1 MFKKLFFFCLFT
13 LFLSASSLFQPD
25 QNSQIGEISAD
36 ELKSEGNEIVAK
48 GNVVLVSGE
57 YYIYAQNL
65 RYDKQTKIAQADGE
79 VRIYY
84 GKDLMLN
91 AKKVRLD
98 FTQDSFSLSSVFFQS
113 VTTGLWIAASEAYSE
128 NKTYYFK
135 KSVVS
140 GCDIQSPIWHLD
152 SSSGSL
158 DEENDF
164 LTLWN
169 TRVYLG
175 KMPIL
180 YIPYFSV
187 STNNK
192 RKSGLLY
199 PRLAYLSQDGFY
211 YQQPIYVAPYES
223 WDMTF
228 SPQIRTSRGIGISG
242 EFRLATPAD
251 NLFAFQTKY
260 FYNTKKYM
268 QTYSVLNQH
277 IYGFD
282 LNFATQDGTG
292 IFAKLEN
299 VDDGFY
305 ADLEYMNDLEYLKL
319 DSADAKVTD
328 RLSVSKLS
336 YFLHSQDHY
345 FGIYNKLFLDVT
357 KTNNSNT
364 FQLLPGVQ
372 YHKFFDS
379 LFWKELMYSID
390 VQTNNV
396 MRERGYGYVENTIG
410 LPIGVEFALFNNY
423 LSLGVATDLKFSN
436 INLYHTQEMIIPG
449 SNSHTTTGNFF
460 TAGYSASLST
470 DLARDYG
477 SFMHSIQLM
486 AKASGPYYRY
496 NDSLFD
502 DVVYKEYANL
512 YASINTTTS
521 SGKNQVYNL
530 WNPSSIVDFDANKHR
545 LELQFSQYFYSPEG
559 RTLFYYNASQK
570 FNLQSKEYL
579 FSDSMVNEI
588 GSSPIEGL
596 DMKASLYYSF
606 LYNDIE
612 EISATIDLKKWHL
625 DTSIG
630 YYYKQLFASNNT
642 SIDAN
647 FLNFSLSNDFG
658 YFALGGDVNFDFLA
672 MQVKDWSVSIS
683 TDVQCFGITLKFAQE
698 FSSVLTDRPDRPIE
712 TYTNNYIKL
721 EFRLAPLGES
731 GVSYRFKK

>member
-1 MFKKLFFFCLFT
+1 MPKKFFFLCFFSISLY
-13 LFLSASSLFQPD
+13 ASSLFHPD
-25 QNSQIGEISAD
+25 QNAQIGEISAD
-36 ELKSEGNEIVAK
+36 ELKSEGDKVFAK
-48 GNVVLVSGE
+48 GSVVLVSGE
-57 YYIYAQNL
+57 YYIFAQDL
-65 RYDKQTKIAQADGE
+65 SYDKRTKIAEVNGD

-91 AKKVRLD
+91 AKSVKLD
-98 FTQDSFSLSSVFFQS
+98 FSKDTFSLSSVFFQS
-113 VTTGLWIAASEAYSE
+113 IKTGLWVAASEANSE

-135 KSVVS
+135 ESVVS
-140 GCDIQSPIWHLD
+140 GCDIQSPIWHMD

-158 DEENDF
+158 DEESNI

-169 TRVYLG
+169 TRLYLG
-175 KMPIL
+175 KMPFL

-187 STNNK
+187 STYNQ

-199 PRLAYLSQDGFY
+199 PNLAYLNQDGFY
-211 YQQPIYVAPYES
+211 YQQPIYIAPYES

-242 EFRLATPAD
+242 EFRLATPSD
-251 NLFAFQTKY
+251 NLFTFQTKY
-260 FYNTKKYM
+260 FYNTKKYV

-277 IYGFD
+277 IYGFALD
-282 LNFATQDGTG
+282 FETQDGTG
-292 IFAKLEN
+292 MFDRFPNIH
-299 VDDGFY
+299 DGFY
-305 ADLEYMNDLEYLKL
+305 ASLNYMNDLEYLKL
-319 DSADAKVTD
+319 DSADTKVTD
-328 RLSVSKLS
+328 RLSVSKLN
-336 YFLHSQDHY
+336 YFLHSQDHF
-345 FGIYNKLFLDVT
+345 FGIYDKLFLDVT

-396 MRERGYGYVENTIG
+396 TRERGYGYVENTIE
-410 LPIGVEFALFNNY
+410 LPIGVEFPLFDNY

-436 INLYHTQEMIIPG
+436 INLYHTQDMIIPG

-460 TAGYSASLST
+460 TAGYTASLST

-477 SFMHSIQLM
+477 SFMHSFQLM
-486 AKASGPYYRY
+486 AKVSGPYYRY

-502 DVVYKEYANL
+502 DAVYKEYANL
-512 YASINTTTS
+512 YASINATTN

-545 LELQFSQYFYSPEG
+545 FEIQLSQYFYSPEG

-570 FNLQSKEYL
+570 LNLQSREYL
-579 FSDSMVNEI
+579 FSESMVNEI

-606 LYNDIE
+606 LHNDIE
-612 EISATIDLKKWHL
+612 EISATIDLNKWHL
-625 DTSIG
+625 ESSVG
-630 YYYKQLFASNNT
+630 YYYKKIFATDST
-642 SIDAN
+642 SLDAN

-658 YFALGGDVNFDFLA
+658 YFALGGEVNFDFLA
-672 MQVKDWSVSIS
+672 TQVKDWSVSIS

-721 EFRLAPLGES
+721 EFRFAPLGES
-731 GVSYRFKK
+731 GVGYRFKK